1 MGFVNRLITWI
12 MDRLS
17 VEVDPD
23 AEWFWQI
30 VKRMVAVHPRSL
42 D

>member
-23 AEWFWQI
+23 AEWFS
-30 VKRMVAVHPRSL
+30 RS
-42 D
+42 

>member
-23 AEWFWQI
+23 AERVYQI
-30 VKRMVAVHPRSL
+30 VKRMVAVHPRTL